1 LFCPFCAE
9 EIKDEAIVCK
19 HCHRELWIHKFL
31 LDKNRDL
38 SEENDDLKQQIAS
51 LKSAAAL
58 RAYAAQ
64 KSASAGAATVG
75 DWLRYAAIYLA
86 LPVILLLAAHYLVIV
101 KFDAR
106 PINLRIIS
114 IIIPAVFGFG
124 LFWSQRARVGQ
135 LIFSAAF
142 VAMAAVGGMLAV
154 VGVIDNVPILPPDS
168 RGWQEAFEYTLSI
181 GLATITGYLIARII
195 SHALAITDETEGP
208 INMLAR
214 VIVSITYSPG
224 SEGKLKERIES
235 VQQILT
241 AMVTVA
247 TTLASIYTGVKAVL
261 S

>member
-19 HCHRELWIHKFL
+19 HCHRELWVHKFL
-31 LDKNRDL
+31 LDTNRNL
-38 SEENDDLKQQIAS
+38 SEENADLKQQIVS

-58 RAYAAQ
+58 RTYAEQMSGSHGATT
-64 KSASAGAATVG
+64 AS
-75 DWLRYAAIYLA
+75 DWLRYSGLYLA
-86 LPVILLLAAHYLVIV
+86 LPVILLLAAHYLLIV

-124 LFWSQRARVGQ
+124 LLWSQRARAGQ
-135 LIFSAAF
+135 LIFSAIF
-142 VAMAAVGGMLAV
+142 VAMAAVGGMLTL
-154 VGVIDNVPILPPDS
+154 VGIIDDVPILPPDS
-168 RGWQEAFEYTLSI
+168 RGRQEAFEYALSI

-208 INMLAR
+208 INMFAR
-214 VIVSITYSPG
+214 AIVSFTHSP
-224 SEGKLKERIES
+224 SNEEKLKERIDL

-241 AMVTVA
+241 ALVTVA
-247 TTLASIYTGVKAVL
+247 TTLASIYAGVKAVL
-261 S
+261 N